1 MSKTKPFKPDPEL
14 VYRRAVDFQAGFH
27 MSSPS
32 WHGTTVEA
40 VPCCWKY
47 PHTHAHCGVD
57 HQEERMV
64 SGRQGCGV
72 IVDQRSGPDLMG

>member
-72 IVDQRSGPDLMG
+72 IVEQCSGPDLMG